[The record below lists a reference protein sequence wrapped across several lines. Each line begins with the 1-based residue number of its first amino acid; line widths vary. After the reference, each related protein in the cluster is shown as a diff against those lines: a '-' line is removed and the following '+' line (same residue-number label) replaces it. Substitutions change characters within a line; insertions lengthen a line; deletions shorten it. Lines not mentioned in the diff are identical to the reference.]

1 MDLVYGKRFKGYKV
15 IKYKVM
21 EKTEIIEK
29 LHKKLD
35 VKYRQE
41 KIDWYQIEHAL
52 TSIFSDAQ
60 TESQNGSENEG
71 KRNICPDCK
80 GKRIVDSKVYIKKTC
95 ETCKGK
101 GLIE

>member
-21 EKTEIIEK
+21 DKTLIDFENWS
-29 LHKKLD
+29 KKNLELD
-35 VKYRQE
+35 QWCFVHDALVEYR
-41 KIDWYQIEHAL
+41 K
-52 TSIFSDAQ
+52 SINDAQ
-60 TESQNGSENEG
+60 AERLNVSENEG